1 MTDTEA
7 MTDTEVAALEAGGGA
22 LVPATPGTVE
32 SHAAHAHPQPRQY
45 VLIAVVLVIIT
56 AVEVAVSYIDR
67 DTLGPNWIIV
77 LLGSMALV
85 KFFLVV
91 SWYMHLKTDL
101 PILRRFFMVGLIG
114 APILYLVIALVLNA
128 LMSDH
133 NTPPTLLP

>member
-1 MTDTEA
+1 MTE
-7 MTDTEVAALEAGGGA
+7 TEVAALEAPGGE
-22 LVPATPGTVE
+22 LVPASGAIEV
-32 SHAAHAHPQPRQY
+32 HDAHAHPQPRQY

-67 DTLGPNWIIV
+67 ETLGPNWIIV

-101 PILRRFFMVGLIG
+101 AILRRFFLVGLIG
-114 APILYLVIALVLNA
+114 APILYMVIALA
-128 LMSDH
+128 LTALSRSH
-133 NTPPTLLP
+133 NTPPTLTP